1 MSFVILN
8 GSRAS
13 PRAFW
18 SQKRREK
25 KKKGLTNRQL
35 DKWQSSLSIL
45 DDELHARGIVIHRVI
60 LDSDFLEGIYVCMY
74 IAVCIVVRNNGRKK
88 LSRSEAKKV
97 QRKWSHVTR
106 GRGQTLYS
114 RFPSHCRWKRS
125 GQAHSCI
132 SLSVTKFAYSRFLA
146 AKPSAPFLDSHPF
159 LARIYERNE
168 WMKLEE

>member
-18 SQKRREK
+18 SQKRRE